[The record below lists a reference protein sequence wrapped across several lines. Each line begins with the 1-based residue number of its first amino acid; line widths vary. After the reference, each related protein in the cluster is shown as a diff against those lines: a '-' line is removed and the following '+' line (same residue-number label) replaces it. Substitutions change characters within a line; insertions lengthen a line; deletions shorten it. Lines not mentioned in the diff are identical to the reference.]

1 MADLQSR
8 LAVCLSAVFPSL
20 SPEDIPQADSTTT
33 EAWDSVATA
42 TLMALVEEE
51 FGIQVAPE
59 DLPRFVSFQE
69 ILAYLQSR
77 KTVDSKQ

>member
-8 LAVCLSAVFPSL
+8 LVGCFSAVFPAL
-20 SPEDIPQADSTTT
+20 PPENIHRARSSTV
-33 EAWDSVATA
+33 EGWDSVATA

-51 FGIQVAPE
+51 FAIQVAPE
-59 DLPRFVSFQE
+59 DLVRFVSFQE

-77 KTVDSKQ
+77 NAVDPKE

>member
-8 LAVCLSAVFPSL
+8 LVCCLSAVFPSL
-20 SPEDIPQADSTTT
+20 PREDIPRARSSTV
-33 EAWDSVATA
+33 EAWDSLATA

-59 DLPRFVSFQE
+59 DLVRFVSFQE
-69 ILAYLQSR
+69 ILAHLQSR